1 MKRRWLGA
9 VSLLA
14 AFSLVMAACGDDDAT
29 TTTTGA
35 PTGDTTATTA
45 APATTV
51 AAPAT
56 TAAPDDGG
64 VAFDTG
70 VTPAP
75 CPDAVNEGNGCIYL
89 GILSDLTDGPFF
101 RLAIPL
107 TEAQEDFWNGVNAD
121 GGLDGFDVIIS
132 AENTFDHHYDP
143 ALTVE
148 GYAGMR
154 DRVLMLAQLLGTPQ
168 TQAVL
173 PDLVADNT
181 PAAPATWWS
190 GIAFSDPPPNGD
202 GGLILES
209 GAPYCIEAMNSMFF
223 ATDQMGTDVSWALVT
238 FPGDY
243 GGDYSA
249 GVKIAAAQL
258 GMSEPVAE
266 VLQIPFSVGG
276 TADEAV
282 AALVAAAPNLI
293 VVVTGPLEM
302 AAIVGGTFGAGH
314 QAFKVMGA
322 APTWNVGFLANPDLV
337 GLLQAVYWVSAP
349 WGGWSTDTAGHAAM
363 RAAAEANG
371 RDPNPA
377 YGFGWIWQYPVK
389 ALLEQAIE
397 SGDLTRGNLASLAR
411 SLSGVDYQGV
421 LPTRSYVGA
430 ANDHIERSSLINTVD
445 PEEPDGL
452 TPLTDAF
459 VSQIAADFNLAA
471 PCFVG

>member
-1 MKRRWLGA
+1 MKRRWLGV

-14 AFSLVMAACGDDDAT
+14 ALSLVAAACGDDDAT
-29 TTTTGA
+29 TTTTA
-35 PTGDTTATTA
+35 ASAADTTTATTS
-45 APATTV
+45 APATTA

-64 VAFDTG
+64 IAFDTG

-89 GILSDLTDGPFF
+89 GIISDLTDGPFAP
-101 RLAIPL
+101 LAVVL
-107 TEAQEDFWNGVNAD
+107 TAAQEDFWRAINGE
-121 GGLDGFDVIIS
+121 GGLEGFDVIVS
-132 AENTFDHHYDP
+132 ADNTYDHHYDP

-173 PDLVADNT
+173 PDLIADKT
-181 PAAPATWWS
+181 PAGPATWWS
-190 GIAFSDPPPNGD
+190 GLAFRDVD

-223 ATDQMGTDVSWALVT
+223 VADAMGTEISWALVA

-243 GGDYSA
+243 GGDYGA

-258 GMSEPVAE
+258 GFSEPVAE
-266 VLQIPFSVGG
+266 ILQIPFSVGG
-276 TADEAV
+276 TADDAI
-282 AALVAAAPNLI
+282 AGLVAAAPDLI
-293 VVVTGPLEM
+293 VIVTGPLEM
-302 AAIVGGTFGAGH
+302 ATIVGGVFGAGH
-314 QAFKVMGA
+314 QAFRVMGA
-322 APTWNVGFLANPDLV
+322 APTWNVGLLANPDLV
-337 GLLQAVYWVSAP
+337 PLLQAVYWTSSP
-349 WGGWSTDTAGHAAM
+349 WGGWSTDTAGHAAV
-363 RAAAEANG
+363 RAAAAANG

-377 YGFGWIWQYPVK
+377 YIFGWVWQYPVK
-389 ALLEQAIE
+389 ALLLEAIA
-397 SGDLTRGNLASLAR
+397 SADLTRDNLASLADT
-411 SLSGVDYQGV
+411 LSGIDYQGM
-421 LPTRSYVGA
+421 LPTRTYAGEP
-430 ANDHIERSSLINTVD
+430 NDHVERSSLINGVD
-445 PEEPDGL
+445 PDEPDGL

-459 VSQIAADFNLAA
+459 VSQVAADFNLAA